1 MKDTLNEQLARIV
14 GKDRILDSD
23 LWRHIYG
30 RDASYFDITPKA
42 VVRPT
47 TTEQVQSVLALATRE
62 RLGVTFRTGGTSLCG
77 QTVNNGIIC
86 ELRTAW
92 HNYEIRNGGEKVWF
106 EPGLTAEQV
115 NAYLSPHHRH
125 IGPDPASKS
134 AAMMGGILANNSS
147 GMAAGVKYN
156 SYHTLSSIEFVLAN
170 GNRYNTASEA
180 DRKRFRETERELCA
194 GLMKIREEILAN
206 GSIRNKIVEKYRI
219 KNVTGYGM
227 NSFVDF
233 DDPVD
238 IFSHLLIGS
247 EGTLAFIV
255 SAELNTVP
263 SYNVYSSTLLYFPDV
278 VSAAA
283 SAAWLGESGAIS
295 VELMD
300 YASLRSYMGLKLD
313 RPKGTTAMLV
323 DYGANSPDEMLALT
337 SSVEPQIRKLEN
349 LASMDPFSRTVEQR
363 NALWKMRNGIFPC
376 VAGVRDPGATVV
388 LEDVA
393 APVEV
398 EQDLVEGIQR
408 LFGKYGYEGAIF
420 GHARDGNMHP
430 LLTSAMETE
439 RDKDNFRLFMDDLV
453 DHVINLNGSLKG
465 EHGTGRAIAPFV
477 AREWGDDI
485 YNLMKQVKRLADPAG
500 ILNPGVLINSDPD
513 CFMENIKHLDLFG
526 KDLGY
531 GQADMCMECG
541 YCEHVC
547 PTRDITLT
555 PRQRLQA
562 QRIIRREGED
572 SELARQYRF
581 IGEQSCCSDGSCQV
595 PCPMGI
601 NTAVVTDAIRERT
614 QGRFF
619 HKALNV
625 SAKHYGD
632 VETAVRGM
640 LKVAVDTGKVISPY
654 PLIWAT
660 DLMHRLYSQVPHW
673 SKYFPYPAKIHYNE
687 IENPDYIYFP
697 ACVTRIFGASSLG
710 KDDLITVILRIASR
724 AGLRVAVPKSVHGVC
739 CSQIWE
745 HKGDLSGQRVIAEKT
760 VDCFYKESREGAIP
774 IFCDTTS
781 CTHTLLTS
789 MKNALSP
796 AAREK
801 FDRLKILDITQWLHN
816 VVLPRVKVTHP
827 KGKVLLHPTCAANIM
842 GVRNEMVDIAKA
854 CAREVVVPV
863 NTHCC
868 GAAGDRGF
876 LYPKVAQAAVTDERN
891 EVGDAKF
898 DGCYSLART
907 CEISLDDTMGRI
919 YESIP
924 YLVDEAIE

>member
-349 LASMDPFSRTVEQR
+349 F
-363 NALWKMRNGIFPC
+363 
-376 VAGVRDPGATVV
+376 
-388 LEDVA
+388 
-393 APVEV
+393 
-398 EQDLVEGIQR
+398 
-408 LFGKYGYEGAIF
+408 Y
-420 GHARDGNMHP
+420 
-430 LLTSAMETE
+430 
-439 RDKDNFRLFMDDLV
+439 
-453 DHVINLNGSLKG
+453 
-465 EHGTGRAIAPFV
+465 
-477 AREWGDDI
+477 
-485 YNLMKQVKRLADPAG
+485 
-500 ILNPGVLINSDPD
+500 
-513 CFMENIKHLDLFG
+513 
-526 KDLGY
+526 
-531 GQADMCMECG
+531 
-541 YCEHVC
+541 
-547 PTRDITLT
+547 
-555 PRQRLQA
+555 
-562 QRIIRREGED
+562 IR
-572 SELARQYRF
+572 
-581 IGEQSCCSDGSCQV
+581 
-595 PCPMGI
+595 
-601 NTAVVTDAIRERT
+601 
-614 QGRFF
+614 
-619 HKALNV
+619 H
-625 SAKHYGD
+625 
-632 VETAVRGM
+632 
-640 LKVAVDTGKVISPY
+640 
-654 PLIWAT
+654 
-660 DLMHRLYSQVPHW
+660 
-673 SKYFPYPAKIHYNE
+673 
-687 IENPDYIYFP
+687 
-697 ACVTRIFGASSLG
+697 
-710 KDDLITVILRIASR
+710 
-724 AGLRVAVPKSVHGVC
+724 
-739 CSQIWE
+739 
-745 HKGDLSGQRVIAEKT
+745 
-760 VDCFYKESREGAIP
+760 
-774 IFCDTTS
+774 
-781 CTHTLLTS
+781 
-789 MKNALSP
+789 
-796 AAREK
+796 
-801 FDRLKILDITQWLHN
+801 
-816 VVLPRVKVTHP
+816 
-827 KGKVLLHPTCAANIM
+827 
-842 GVRNEMVDIAKA
+842 
-854 CAREVVVPV
+854 
-863 NTHCC
+863 
-868 GAAGDRGF
+868 
-876 LYPKVAQAAVTDERN
+876 
-891 EVGDAKF
+891 
-898 DGCYSLART
+898 
-907 CEISLDDTMGRI
+907 
-919 YESIP
+919 
-924 YLVDEAIE
+924 